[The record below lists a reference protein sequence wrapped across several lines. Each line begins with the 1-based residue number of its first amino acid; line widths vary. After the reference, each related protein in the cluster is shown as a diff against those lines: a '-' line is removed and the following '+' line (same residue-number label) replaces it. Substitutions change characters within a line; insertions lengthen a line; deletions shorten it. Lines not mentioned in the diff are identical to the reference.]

1 MEGYNTLQTEQMSL
15 FIEVFK
21 CVMQGE
27 NNEEKEV
34 TADNI
39 LEQAVILALKVKQ
52 TRRSLRRYNKQLD
65 HDLQLLKNSFKSS
78 KSKVG

>member
-1 MEGYNTLQTEQMSL
+1 MEGYNTLQTEMSL
-15 FIEVFK
+15 FIEVFI

-34 TADNI
+34 TTDNI